1 MMAEEPMMAED
12 SRISRRRFVSLGAG
26 AFVVLSLPL
35 ALRRRRALVR
45 RSIPVMGTIAEVA
58 VVHEDPRSAHLAIDA
73 AMAELRWVDRTMSR
87 FSPLSDVGRANL
99 GAAAAPVTVSEET
112 AIVLRESLRWA
123 DLSDGR
129 FDPCLGQPAALWNF
143 GSRRRPPPTAEIRRY
158 AGESL
163 YRHLEL
169 DASNGRAC
177 VRFHSGDVSIDVG
190 GIAKGYAV
198 DRAVR
203 ALRERGVTDALV
215 NAGGDLYAMGTSENG
230 DPWRVGIRSPDDPR
244 RLAATI
250 PVSDRA
256 IATSGDYFQYF
267 DYGGRRFHHLLDPA
281 TGEPRRSGLH
291 SVTVA
296 ADSCM
301 AADAGATAVFG
312 CEPARAS
319 RLLGAAAPGAEIIHG
334 V

>member
-1 MMAEEPMMAED
+1 MMAEYPRM
-12 SRISRRRFVSLGAG
+12 SRRQFVSLGAG
-26 AFVVLSLPL
+26 AFLVLSLPL
-35 ALRRRRALVR
+35 AVRRRRALVR
-45 RSIPVMGTIAEVA
+45 RSMPVMGTVAEVA
-58 VVHEDPRSAHLAIDA
+58 LAHEDPRSAHLAIDA
-73 AMAELRWVDRTMSR
+73 AMAELRWVDRTMTR

-123 DLSDGR
+123 EASGGL

-143 GSRRRPPPTAEIRRY
+143 GSRRQPPPAAEIRRF

-169 DASNGRAC
+169 DVSNGLAC

-203 ALRERGVTDALV
+203 ALREQGVTDALV
-215 NAGGDLYAMGTSENG
+215 NAGGDLYAMGTSEDG
-230 DPWRVGIRSPDDPR
+230 DPWKVGIRSADDPR
-244 RLAATI
+244 RLTATI

-267 DYGGRRFHHLLDPA
+267 DYGGRRFHHLLDPV
-281 TGEPRRSGLH
+281 TGEPRRSELH

-319 RLLGAAAPGAEIIHG
+319 RLLGAAAPGAEIIY
-334 V
+334 VV

>member
-1 MMAEEPMMAED
+1 MAEDLMMAED

-35 ALRRRRALVR
+35 ALRRRRAFVR

-58 VVHEDPRSAHLAIDA
+58 VVHEDARGAHLAIDA

-99 GAAAAPVTVSEET
+99 GAAAAPVTVIEET

-123 DLSDGR
+123 EASGGL

-143 GSRRRPPPTAEIRRY
+143 ASRRRPPPAAEIRRY
-158 AGESL
+158 AGEGL

-169 DASNGRAC
+169 DAANGRAAC
-177 VRFHSGDVSIDVG
+177 VRFHSDDVSIDVG

-198 DRAVR
+198 DKAVR

-267 DYGGRRFHHLLDPA
+267 DYGGRRFHHLLDPV

-319 RLLGAAAPGAEIIHG
+319 RLLGVAAPGAEIIHG